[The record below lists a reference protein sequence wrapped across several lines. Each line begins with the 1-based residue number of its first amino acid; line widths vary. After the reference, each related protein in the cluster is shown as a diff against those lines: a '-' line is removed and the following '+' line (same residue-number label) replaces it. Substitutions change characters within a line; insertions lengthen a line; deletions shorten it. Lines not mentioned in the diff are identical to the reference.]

1 MNVELI
7 NLTRSRSMEISEDI
21 PAESNVIRMVAS
33 TRNAVQV
40 RVSVDGEEQMWDEI
54 LEHEDASVDRS
65 ACRSLLLN
73 HDPDNII
80 GTVRSIS
87 LDGMASMVEA
97 EILPGARLATGVS
110 VMDAVRSGALR
121 GVSIGYRYRMD
132 PEDLEID
139 ATNKRLCVRKW
150 RLLETT
156 LTPIPADTAAGV
168 RSLTLPVKV
177 LDMDTPA
184 PSAPASPVAPDVAA
198 LRAEAKQVAAMARS
212 LTLPADEF
220 VGLPLA
226 DAQSAM
232 IAAVAK
238 RDADQGGKP
247 AAKVVSHIQVGEE
260 HHEKAAKRAVGA
272 LLHTCGYDF
281 RRSDLVLDDGSKLSD
296 LQANNSLR
304 GATMTTVLRST
315 LEALGVRTADLD
327 NHALARI
334 AVGKRDAANT
344 STGMLNSFVFAN
356 FVTKAV
362 SLGHQMNTDALIHEK
377 FVSRM
382 VVPDYKQFVIGT
394 LGMGNLVET
403 VENAAFPEASK
414 AEGVYNSQVKMFGL
428 TVSLSEQAIASDDTG
443 QFMKQV
449 AQAGLMARK
458 TKEREV
464 LSKLMAFS
472 YSAPNL
478 TTTAGIGYTTAD
490 GIHAARTNLAATNA
504 ALATKIGTDGNPLNN
519 FGRFLLV
526 PPVLFE
532 QAKGLVGAA
541 PGQQNTTNLQF
552 EVLTSP
558 FLSLST
564 LTGNSATAYYVL
576 ADPMF
581 ATGVQLS
588 TVAGFDGPRVEQYD
602 PGAVAALK
610 FKIYEPFVAD
620 VVSHTY
626 GGSTVVAG
634 VQKATA

>member
-21 PAESNVIRMVAS
+21 PAESNVIRMCAS

-40 RVSVDGEEQMWDEI
+40 RVMVDGEEQMWDEI

-80 GTVRSIS
+80 GTVRSIT

-139 ATNKRLCVRKW
+139 AANKRLCVRKW

-226 DAQSAM
+226 DAQAAM

-238 RDADQGGKP
+238 RDADLGGKP

-272 LLHTCGYDF
+272 LLHTAGFDS
-281 RRSDLVLDDGSKLSD
+281 RRGDMVLDDGSKLSD
-296 LQANNSLR
+296 IQANNSLR
-304 GATMTTVLRST
+304 GASMTTVLRST
-315 LEALGVRTADLD
+315 LEAIGQRTGDLD

-344 STGMLNSFVFAN
+344 STGILNSFVFAN
-356 FVTKAV
+356 FITKAV

-403 VENAAFPEASK
+403 VENAAFPEATK
-414 AEGVYNSQVKMFGL
+414 AEGSYNSQVKMFGL

-449 AQAGLMARK
+449 AQAGLMSRK

-472 YSAPNL
+472 YSSPNL
-478 TTTAGIGYTTAD
+478 TTSAGIGYTTAD

-519 FGRFLLV
+519 FGRFLVV

-532 QAKGLVGAA
+532 QAKGLVGVA
-541 PGQQNTTNLQF
+541 PGQQNTTNLQY

-558 FLSLST
+558 FLSLSS
-564 LTGNSATAYYVL
+564 LTGNSATAYYLL

-588 TVAGFDGPRVEQYD
+588 TVAGFDGPRVEQFD

-626 GGSTVVAG
+626 GGQTVVAG